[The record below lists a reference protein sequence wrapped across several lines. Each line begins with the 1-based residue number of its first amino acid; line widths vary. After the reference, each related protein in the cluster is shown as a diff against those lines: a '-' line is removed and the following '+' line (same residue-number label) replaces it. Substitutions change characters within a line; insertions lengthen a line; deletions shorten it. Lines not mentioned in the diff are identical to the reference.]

1 MLSVVLQPRRAESQ
15 GIASMTTKA
24 ASKSGIVSAIR
35 REVQLIAGLRRTLKA
50 YGTLSPSSPDTVG
63 DEIERS
69 VDRFSSRE
77 AFRFEG
83 RSMTYAEFD
92 ALANRFAR
100 WALAQGLKRG
110 DRVALFMGNCPEYV
124 AFWVGMTKAGIATAL
139 INSHLAGNP
148 LAHCISIAE
157 ARHVVTTPEFADAVE
172 SARGLL
178 GPDRVWWSLGG
189 SFPGANH
196 LDPVLAE
203 QGSERLPAGHRAGMT
218 AGDLALYVYTSGTTG
233 APKAARMP
241 HWRVLGMLRGFIGG
255 VQAKE
260 TDRVY
265 LCLPLYHSTGGLC
278 GVGTALERGGCVI
291 LRRKFSA
298 SHFWPEVVAERATI
312 FVYIGELC
320 RYLVNAPENPLER
333 QHQLRAAFGNGMR
346 PEVWERFNARF
357 GVGYVQEFYGAT
369 EGNVTL
375 MNFDGRIGAI
385 GRIPD
390 YLRKRFNVR
399 IIKFD
404 LEQERPHRG
413 ADGLCIEAGP
423 DEAGEVLGEIRAA
436 ETRFR
441 YEGYSGDPAQTEKK
455 ILRDVFVKGDA
466 WFRTGDLMRRDRQGY
481 FYFVDRIG
489 DTFRW
494 KSENVSTNEVGEV
507 LASFPGVLE
516 ANVYGVRVADFDG
529 RAGMAVIVAEQ
540 DVPLDGLKRHVDA
553 QLPPYA
559 RPLFLRMRREME
571 TTGTFKYRK
580 MELVAEGFDPAV
592 IAEPILF
599 DHPATGGY
607 VRLDPGLYAEI
618 QAGTLRL

>member
-1 MLSVVLQPRRAESQ
+1 
-15 GIASMTTKA
+15 MTTKA
-24 ASKSGIVSAIR
+24 ASKSGLFSAIR
-35 REVQLIAGLRRTLKA
+35 REYQLLSGLQRTLKA
-50 YGTLSPSSPDTVG
+50 YGALSPAGSETVA
-63 DEIERS
+63 DELERS
-69 VDRFSSRE
+69 VDRFSGRE

-110 DRVALFMGNCPEYV
+110 DKVALFMGNCPEYV
-124 AFWVGMTKAGIATAL
+124 AFWFGMTKAGIATAL
-139 INSHLAGNP
+139 INSHLAGHP
-148 LAHCISIAE
+148 LAHCISIAD
-157 ARHVVTTPEFADAVE
+157 ARHVVTTPEFADAIE
-172 SARGLL
+172 SARELL
-178 GPDRVWWSLGG
+178 GPDRVYWSLGG
-189 SFPGANH
+189 HFPGAH
-196 LDPVLAE
+196 DLDPILAG
-203 QGSERLPAGHRAGMT
+203 QSPERLPEGHRAGIT
-218 AGDLALYVYTSGTTG
+218 SGELALYVYTSGTTG

-241 HWRVLGMLRGFIGG
+241 HWRVMGMLRGFIGG
-255 VQAKE
+255 LQARE

-278 GVGTALERGGCVI
+278 GVGAALERGGCVV

-298 SHFWPEVVAERATI
+298 SHFWPEIIAERATI

-320 RYLVNAPENPLER
+320 RYLVNAPESPLDK
-333 QHQLRAAFGNGMR
+333 QHRLRAAFGNGMR
-346 PEVWERFNARF
+346 PEVWERFNSRF
-357 GVGYVQEFYGAT
+357 NVAYVQEFYGAT

-404 LEQERPHRG
+404 LEEERPRRG
-413 ADGLCIEAGP
+413 PDGLCIEAAL
-423 DEAGEVLGEIRAA
+423 DEAGEVLGEIRASEA
-436 ETRFR
+436 RFR
-441 YEGYSGDPAQTEKK
+441 YEGYSGDAAQTEKK

-466 WFRTGDLMRRDRQGY
+466 WFRTGDLMRRDREGY

-529 RAGMAVIVAEQ
+529 RAGMAVIVA
-540 DVPLDGLKRHVDA
+540 DHDLPLDALKRHVDA

-559 RPLFLRMRREME
+559 RPLFLRLRREME

-580 MELVAEGFDPAV
+580 VELVAEGFDPNA

-599 DHPATGGY
+599 DHPSTGGY
-607 VRLDPGLYAEI
+607 VPLDTEIYARI
-618 QAGTLRL
+618 QAGKLRL

>member
-1 MLSVVLQPRRAESQ
+1 MNNN
-15 GIASMTTKA
+15 A
-24 ASKSGIVSAIR
+24 ASKPGLFSAIR
-35 REVQLIAGLRRTLKA
+35 REFQLLSGISRTLKA
-50 YGTLSPSSPDTVG
+50 YGALSPSSPETVA
-63 DEIERS
+63 DELERS
-69 VDRFSSRE
+69 VDRYSARE
-77 AFRFEG
+77 AFCFEG
-83 RSMTYAEFD
+83 RSMTYAAFD

-124 AFWVGMTKAGIATAL
+124 AFWFGMTKAGIATAL
-139 INSHLAGNP
+139 INSHLAGQA
-148 LAHCISIAE
+148 LAHCITIAG
-157 ARHVVTTPEFADAVE
+157 ARHVVTAPEFADAIE
-172 SARGLL
+172 SARELL
-178 GPDRVWWSLGG
+178 GPDRVYWSLGG
-189 SFPGANH
+189 DFPGARA
-196 LDPVLAE
+196 LDPILAAE
-203 QGSERLPAGHRAGMT
+203 SAERLPPGHREGMT
-218 AGDLALYVYTSGTTG
+218 SGDLALYVYTSGTTG

-255 VQAKE
+255 LRAKE

-278 GVGTALERGGCVI
+278 GVGTALERGGCVV

-298 SHFWPEVVAERATI
+298 SHFWPEVIAERATI

-320 RYLVNAPENPLER
+320 RYLVNAPASPMDR

-346 PEVWERFNARF
+346 PEVWERFNERF
-357 GVGYVQEFYGAT
+357 GVPYVQEFYGAT

-390 YLRKRFNVR
+390 YLRGRFNVR

-404 LEQERPHRG
+404 IEEERPRRG
-413 ADGLCIEAGP
+413 ADGLCIEAAL
-423 DEAGEVLGEIRAA
+423 DEAGEVLGEIRSSEA
-436 ETRFR
+436 RYR

-466 WFRTGDLMRRDRQGY
+466 WFRTGDLMRRDREGY

-494 KSENVSTNEVGEV
+494 KSENVSTNEVAEV

-516 ANVYGVRVADFDG
+516 ANVYGARVADFDG
-529 RAGMAVIVAEQ
+529 RAGMAVIVAQ
-540 DVPLDGLKRHVDA
+540 HDLALDALKRHVDA

-559 RPLFLRMRREME
+559 RPLFLRLRREVE
-571 TTGTFKYRK
+571 ITGTFKYRK
-580 MELVAEGFDPAV
+580 VELVAEGFDPGA

-607 VRLDPGLYAEI
+607 VPLDSGLYHQI